1 MINDLARPVN
11 KITSAVQP
19 NSDAD
24 QGTGGYYNIIVN
36 QMNALV
42 LTCA

>member
-19 NSDAD
+19 NGDAD
-24 QGTGGYYNIIVN
+24 QGSYYNIIVN